1 MSPKGLFMHMPSIA
15 ADRLAVL
22 ILFLI
27 CAGIT
32 LQMIRPRRSGQIVFN
47 GGILLAFVLSTA
59 CALPVLSHLPW
70 AGVVDEMADQAVAA
84 IQFLEVAYVIL
95 TL

>member
-1 MSPKGLFMHMPSIA
+1 MHMPTIA
-15 ADRLAVL
+15 ADRLAIL
-22 ILFLI
+22 ILI

-32 LQMIRPRRSGQIVFN
+32 LQMIRPRRSGQTIFN
-47 GGILLAFVLSTA
+47 GGILLAFVLSIA
-59 CALPVLSHLPW
+59 CALPILSHLPW
-70 AGVVDEMADQAVAA
+70 AGFIDEMAAQTVAA

>member
-1 MSPKGLFMHMPSIA
+1 MHMPTIA
-15 ADRLAVL
+15 ADRLAIL
-22 ILFLI
+22 ILI

-32 LQMIRPRRSGQIVFN
+32 LQMIRPRRSGQTIFS
-47 GGILLAFVLSTA
+47 GGILLAFVLSIA
-59 CALPVLSHLPW
+59 CALPILSHLPW
-70 AGVVDEMADQAVAA
+70 AGFIDEMAAQAIAA

>member
-1 MSPKGLFMHMPSIA
+1 MHMPMIA

-22 ILFLI
+22 ILILL

-32 LQMIRPRRSGQIVFN
+32 LQMIRPRRSGQTVFN
-47 GGILLAFVLSTA
+47 GGILLAFVLSIA
-59 CALPVLSHLPW
+59 CALPILSHLPW
-70 AGVVDEMADQAVAA
+70 AGFIDEMAAQAVAA